1 MEALADQASN
11 DIGTVSDP
19 EGFVMKESTFRFHLI
34 RRALLHKKA
43 KALLLILAVAMGG
56 SVVTALLNLEF
67 DLRSR
72 MNRELR
78 DYGPNV
84 LLIPHL
90 FKQRMLPASAQSI
103 LKDRDLSPIVI
114 ASTPELFVA
123 GQLNGSQS

>member
-1 MEALADQASN
+1 MNKNS
-11 DIGTVSDP
+11 
-19 EGFVMKESTFRFHLI
+19 FRWRLI

-43 KALLLILAVAMGG
+43 KALLLILAVMMGS

-84 LLIPHL
+84 ILGMCLL
-90 FKQRMLPASAQSI
+90 
-103 LKDRDLSPIVI
+103 
-114 ASTPELFVA
+114 
-123 GQLNGSQS
+123 